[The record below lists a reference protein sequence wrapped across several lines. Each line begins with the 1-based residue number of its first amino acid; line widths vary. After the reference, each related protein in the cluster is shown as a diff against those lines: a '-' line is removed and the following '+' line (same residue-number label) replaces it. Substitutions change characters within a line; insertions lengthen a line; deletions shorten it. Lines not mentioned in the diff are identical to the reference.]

1 MVANQNQLPPQH
13 QSYISMDPTKLN
25 CQVPASDVHEF
36 QDAQPVLQWARQQ
49 TVLPSA
55 GRVTIALNPGVGRAA
70 KRPSSGVGRAA
81 KRPSSG
87 VGRAAKR
94 PSSGVGRAAGRPLGT
109 ESEKE
114 VAQVVEKDSTPNSSD
129 EILDSILFPPD
140 EILDSIL
147 FLDDVTRSLLYE
159 FLPVLNEDELA
170 ALN

>member
-55 GRVTIALNPGVGRAA
+55 GRVTIALNP
-70 KRPSSGVGRAA
+70 GVGRAA